1 MELESRA
8 LEELSQPTSSLL
20 LLVSLVAHDGIGT
33 ETVTA
38 TPPTRFR
45 KVLLFVL
52 IKVVCLLV
60 VHITTVRLVHSLL
73 SLLVVL
79 FTLSQNLL
87 HHGLG

>member
-8 LEELSQPTSSLL
+8 LEELSLPTSSLL
-20 LLVSLVAHDGIGT
+20 LLVSLVAHDGVAAD
-33 ETVTA
+33 TVTA

-52 IKVVCLLV
+52 IKAVCLLV
-60 VHITTVRLVHSLL
+60 VHITIICLVHSLL

-79 FTLSQNLL
+79 LTLSQNLL
-87 HHGLG
+87 RHGLG

>member
-20 LLVSLVAHDGIGT
+20 FFVSLVAHEGVAADII
-33 ETVTA
+33 TA
-38 TPPTRFR
+38 TAATRFR

-87 HHGLG
+87 HHSLG